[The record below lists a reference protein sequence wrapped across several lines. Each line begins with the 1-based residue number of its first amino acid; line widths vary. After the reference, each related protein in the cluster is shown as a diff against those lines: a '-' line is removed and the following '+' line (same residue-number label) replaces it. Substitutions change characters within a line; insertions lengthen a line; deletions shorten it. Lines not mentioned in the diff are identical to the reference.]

1 MIQWSSS
8 SNLGD
13 CVWQLH
19 FLMTMG
25 NSHTL
30 WVKPEYIMQLAE
42 LARGSGIE
50 VKNVWERPEN
60 TTDFWIANGML
71 QYRGIHFYNQCDI
84 VGFLFEWFNHL
95 GGHCGMPRPVYPDR
109 QSMLWRSESILQ
121 APVRDIPLDVLI
133 INSPPT
139 SGQCPGYDHGE
150 VCRLGQELR
159 ENGLYVL
166 FTNWEGETPYTIT
179 EIAKLSIRAK
189 LIIEV
194 ANGPAFPSHNIWN
207 TETDRIILLS
217 PMFLDYQTGARHLQ
231 ASNAAEARKH
241 CVELGWL

>member
-1 MIQWSSS
+1 
-8 SNLGD
+8 
-13 CVWQLH
+13 
-19 FLMTMG
+19 
-25 NSHTL
+25 
-30 WVKPEYIMQLAE
+30 
-42 LARGSGIE
+42 
-50 VKNVWERPEN
+50 
-60 TTDFWIANGML
+60 
-71 QYRGIHFYNQCDI
+71 
-84 VGFLFEWFNHL
+84 
-95 GGHCGMPRPVYPDR
+95 
-109 QSMLWRSESILQ
+109 MLWRSESILQ

-194 ANGPAFPSHNIWN
+194 ANGPAFPTHNIWN

-217 PMFLDYQTGARHLQ
+217 PMFLDYHTGAKHLQ
-231 ASNAAEARKH
+231 AANAAEARKH
-241 CVELGWL
+241 CVELGWLDRKAVFC